1 MHHGAAARRAS
12 GGAGRGLRTRHT
24 AHRATLG
31 SWPRLRTP
39 ACPCVPRTS
48 CFYPAEACSPPPVA
62 TPCPFGTSSAVGV
75 CFRRCAR
82 TPRRSPPS
90 APTPPARTFCPL
102 PSTTWSRSTSCAVTR
117 CLGRPAE
124 RPRTPRAAPAE
135 TPPPRPTAQ
144 VVGSLKYAA
153 PLLSVALSPA
163 SSHLVVGMSD
173 NSLCVR
179 RQATGSRGV
188 DAGGPEARSRSGEA
202 SDLQNVGLPGQ
213 VAADT
218 SAPLP
223 QDGSTYRYF
232 LRGRNHA
239 PQARP
244 RHTRAA
250 WQARVGAPHAHA
262 ASGAPH
268 AAAPRYHSSSTHG
281 RRLNTPPPP
290 PAAGSR
296 ARWSSNA
303 RQPIA
308 SARSTRR

>member
-1 MHHGAAARRAS
+1 MPAC
-12 GGAGRGLRTRHT
+12 LRT
-24 AHRATLG
+24 
-31 SWPRLRTP
+31 SW
-39 ACPCVPRTS
+39 
-48 CFYPAEACSPPPVA
+48 FYPAEACSPPPAA
-62 TPCPFGTSSAVGV
+62 TQCPCGTSSAVGV
-75 CFRRCAR
+75 CFRLCVH

-90 APTPPARTFCPL
+90 APTPPAPTFCPL

-117 CLGRPAE
+117 CGPAE
-124 RPRTPRAAPAE
+124 RPCTPRAVPAE
-135 TPPPRPTAQ
+135 TPPRRPTAQ

-179 RQATGSRGV
+179 RQATGSREVG
-188 DAGGPEARSRSGEA
+188 AGGAEARSRSGEA

-213 VAADT
+213 VAADK

-244 RHTRAA
+244 RHTHAA
-250 WQARVGAPHAHA
+250 WHTRIGAPHAA
-262 ASGAPH
+262 RGAPH
-268 AAAPRYHSSSTHG
+268 AAAPRHHRAT
-281 RRLNTPPPP
+281 TPCRPLS
-290 PAAGSR
+290 AAGSR
-296 ARWSSNA
+296 ARWSSSA